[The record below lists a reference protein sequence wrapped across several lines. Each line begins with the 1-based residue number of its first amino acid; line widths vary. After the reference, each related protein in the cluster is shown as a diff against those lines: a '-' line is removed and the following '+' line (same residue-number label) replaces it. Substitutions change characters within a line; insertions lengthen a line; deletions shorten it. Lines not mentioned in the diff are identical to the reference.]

1 MSVSSLLPLAV
12 MLTGSF
18 LFIRLRFFPITR
30 AGENAALFISAVR
43 EKENRRALFLALAGT
58 LGVGNIFGVAAG
70 LMIGGVGSVFWLLV
84 SSLFA
89 MIIKYAET
97 ALSLHYLSGEGGG
110 MHEVIR
116 RVYGRLGAPLSK
128 LYALL
133 CLLLS
138 FFMGAGI
145 QSAAVYDVA
154 ESALGIEPITVA
166 FPLLA
171 IVAFGT
177 LGGGS
182 KIEKLTAF
190 IIPLTTIIYI
200 LLSFSVIILNFDK
213 LGTVICSIVSKAFAP
228 GSAKG
233 GLLAYFTSS
242 AVKEGFS
249 RGILSNEAGAG
260 TSAMAHSRAAGRAPR
275 VAGLFGMC
283 EVFFDTVILCTL
295 TALAVI
301 ASVDDISLFSTPMSL
316 VSAAFTESL
325 GEWSGAVLLF
335 CILAFAYST
344 VICWYYYGSEC
355 SRFVFG
361 TRLSR
366 LFTPV
371 FLSLV
376 PLSIALSGDFLLLST
391 DAVLLLMALLTL
403 ATLLFNARTVGEL
416 TFGSPYQPRKVKNI
430 PIDSVL
436 QIDERSGL

>member
-18 LFIRLRFFPITR
+18 LFLRLRFFPITR
-30 AGENAALFISAVR
+30 AGENVSLFLDAVR
-43 EKENRRALFLALAGT
+43 VKENRRALFLALAGT

-110 MHEVIR
+110 MHEVIK
-116 RVYGRLGAPLSK
+116 RVYGKLGAPLSK
-128 LYALL
+128 IYALL
-133 CLLLS
+133 CLLLAL
-138 FFMGAGI
+138 FMGAGM
-145 QSAAVYDVA
+145 QSVAVYDVA
-154 ESALGIEPITVA
+154 ESTLGFESALVVLP
-166 FPLLA
+166 FLA
-171 IVAFGT
+171 IVIFGA

-200 LLSFSVIILNFDK
+200 SLSFSAILLNFDK
-213 LGTVICSIVSKAFAP
+213 LGTAICSIACEAFAP
-228 GSAKG
+228 ESARG
-233 GLLAYFTSS
+233 GLFAFFTSS
-242 AVKEGFS
+242 SIKEGFS
-249 RGILSNEAGAG
+249 LGILSNEAGAG
-260 TSAMAHSRAAGRAPR
+260 TSAMAHSRAASRTPR

-301 ASVDDISLFSTPMSL
+301 VSVDDISLFSTPMSL
-316 VSAAFTESL
+316 VTAAFADSL

-335 CILAFAYST
+335 CIFAFAYST

-355 SRFVFG
+355 SRFLFG
-361 TRLSR
+361 NRSSLA
-366 LFTPV
+366 FAVV
-371 FLSLV
+371 FLSFI
-376 PLSIALSGDFLLLST
+376 PLSCCFRNTLLLAAT
-391 DAVLLLMALLTL
+391 DLILLFMALLTL
-403 ATLLFNARTVGEL
+403 ATLLFNAKTVGEL
-416 TFGSPYQPRKVKNI
+416 TFGSPCQP
-430 PIDSVL
+430 
-436 QIDERSGL
+436 E